1 MPDLR
6 TDLEHGLAGR
16 YTIEHELGRGGM
28 ATVYLARDLKHDR
41 PVALKVLHPELSASL
56 GPERFQRE
64 IRLAARLQHPHILS
78 VYDSGE
84 AGGQLW
90 FTMPYIDGETLRVRM
105 VRERQLAIEDATRI
119 AREAAM
125 ALAYAHEQ
133 GVIHRDIKPEN
144 ILLTKDG
151 QALVADFGIAR
162 ALSSGDRITETGL
175 SVGTPAYM
183 SPEQATGE
191 RAVDARTD
199 IYSLGCVLY
208 EMLAAEPPFTGPNTQ
223 AILTHRLTESP
234 RPVRLVRETVPAA
247 LDAAVMR
254 ALARAPADRF
264 ATAAEFARAI
274 APEQITPVATATQ
287 RTRALRGPARLR
299 SPVLI
304 ALALGFLIGG
314 GLLVGWMRRHGT
326 APAEESA
333 AGPKLV
339 AVLPFENVGRS
350 EDDYFADGVT
360 DAIRG
365 KLTGLPGLQVTARA
379 SAAQYKKSSKTPREI
394 GQELGVQYLLTGTVR
409 WDRSA
414 AGNRVLVSPEL
425 IDVSSGASKWQQPFD
440 AALSDVF
447 QVQADIAGRV
457 AQALNLAL
465 ETPKQEQLAER
476 PTENLAAYDAFLKGE
491 EVAQGIW
498 GTTPATLRRAA
509 GYYEQAVALD
519 STFALAW
526 AQLSRTLSYAYFLG
540 SPAAADAERAR
551 FAADR
556 ALALAPAR
564 AEGRLALG
572 DYYHY
577 IRLDNTPALAQY
589 EQGYQLAPS
598 NPDLLTGA
606 ALTDQNL
613 GKWQESL
620 DHLQKSLAVDPRSVL
635 TTRRLAF
642 TLLWLRRYPEA
653 LAACDRALALGP
665 ANLQSLE
672 TKAMVHI
679 AQGDVAGARAVI
691 ASAPTDVEPTNLVVY
706 LSNYWDLF
714 WILSDEQQALLLRLT
729 PRAFDDDRASWA
741 MVMTQTYALRHDAAR
756 VRAYADTARA
766 AYEEQLKQAPTDAQR
781 TAFHGLALAYL
792 GRYDEAI
799 RDGRRATAL
808 SPLVSDGYNGPYYQ
822 HQLARIY
829 LLAGQPDKALDALE
843 PLLKVPY
850 FVSPGWLKV
859 DPNFASL
866 HGNPRFERLV
876 AGS

>member
-223 AILTHRLTESP
+223 AILTRRLTESP

>member
-1 MPDLR
+1 
-6 TDLEHGLAGR
+6 
-16 YTIEHELGRGGM
+16 
-28 ATVYLARDLKHDR
+28 
-41 PVALKVLHPELSASL
+41 
-56 GPERFQRE
+56 
-64 IRLAARLQHPHILS
+64 
-78 VYDSGE
+78 
-84 AGGQLW
+84 
-90 FTMPYIDGETLRVRM
+90 
-105 VRERQLAIEDATRI
+105 
-119 AREAAM
+119 
-125 ALAYAHEQ
+125 
-133 GVIHRDIKPEN
+133 
-144 ILLTKDG
+144 
-151 QALVADFGIAR
+151 
-162 ALSSGDRITETGL
+162 
-175 SVGTPAYM
+175 
-183 SPEQATGE
+183 
-191 RAVDARTD
+191 
-199 IYSLGCVLY
+199 
-208 EMLAAEPPFTGPNTQ
+208 
-223 AILTHRLTESP
+223 
-234 RPVRLVRETVPAA
+234 
-247 LDAAVMR
+247 
-254 ALARAPADRF
+254 
-264 ATAAEFARAI
+264 
-274 APEQITPVATATQ
+274 
-287 RTRALRGPARLR
+287 
-299 SPVLI
+299 
-304 ALALGFLIGG
+304 
-314 GLLVGWMRRHGT
+314 
-326 APAEESA
+326 
-333 AGPKLV
+333 
-339 AVLPFENVGRS
+339 
-350 EDDYFADGVT
+350 
-360 DAIRG
+360 
-365 KLTGLPGLQVTARA
+365 
-379 SAAQYKKSSKTPREI
+379 
-394 GQELGVQYLLTGTVR
+394 
-409 WDRSA
+409 
-414 AGNRVLVSPEL
+414 
-425 IDVSSGASKWQQPFD
+425 
-440 AALSDVF
+440 
-447 QVQADIAGRV
+447 V

-491 EVAQGIW
+491 EVSQGIW

-540 SPAAADAERAR
+540 SPTAADAERAR

-577 IRLDNTPALAQY
+577 VRLDNTPALAQY

-613 GKWQESL
+613 GKWQESV

-672 TKAMVHI
+672 TKAMVHV
-679 AQGDVAGARAVI
+679 AQADIAGARAVI

-714 WILSDEQQALLLRLT
+714 WILNDEQQALLLRLT

-741 MVMTQTYALRHDAAR
+741 MVMTQTYALRHDAGR
-756 VRAYADTARA
+756 LRAYADTARA

-799 RDGRRATAL
+799 RDGQRATAL
-808 SPLVSDGYNGPYYQ
+808 VPLATDGYNGPYYQ

-829 LLAGQPDKALDALE
+829 TLAGQPDKALDALE

-850 FVSPGWLKV
+850 FVSAGWLKV